1 MLVTAMM
8 VVMRHMGPGM
18 VMVPGRGAGG
28 GRAQHGKRDKGGD
41 KGFHCDLQNG

>member
-1 MLVTAMM
+1 MLVVGPVMM
-8 VVMRHMGPGM
+8 VRHMM

-28 GRAQHGKRDKGGD
+28 GRAQHGKSQEGND

>member
-1 MLVTAMM
+1 MLV
-8 VVMRHMGPGM
+8 VNM
-18 VMVPGRGAGG
+18 VMVVRHPVVTVMPGRGAGG

>member
-1 MLVTAMM
+1 MLVAAVM
-8 VVMRHMGPGM
+8 VVMGV
-18 VMVPGRGAGG
+18 VMVPGSGTGG

>member
-1 MLVTAMM
+1 MLVAVVM
-8 VVMRHMGPGM
+8 VVMRHPGM

>member
-1 MLVTAMM
+1 MPVVNVVT
-8 VVMRHMGPGM
+8 VMNRARPVM
-18 VMVPGRGAGG
+18 MVPGRGAGG

>member
-1 MLVTAMM
+1 MSVAAVM
-8 VVMRHMGPGM
+8 VVVMHHMGP
-18 VMVPGRGAGG
+18 VMVPGGGAGG